1 MSRLHF
7 GIVAVVLAVLSF
19 TQCRAED
26 PVTTVAPVNII
37 DPKLNCTQYGENQT
51 ACCERPSCAF
61 VNCTVNKTSGDTHIG
76 CHNLNNATDKNDAA
90 KICGVNVTAIN
101 KTNVCQAPDA
111 KCEDLNQTE
120 CCGIQGFGLS
130 CVFVN
135 CTMKA
140 QTNYSAMCMADKEIS
155 TKCEKETNHTVC
167 IPNNGTTTTA
177 APTTTTAAKTTP
189 AAINTTAVPIKTTT
203 PAPTTPA
210 ATNTTAVPVTTT
222 IAPATT
228 TKATPKPAPSSKTGQ
243 HFDAASFIGG
253 MILMGGL
260 IVIIYFGLKFYRA
273 RRDRNYR
280 TL

>member
-7 GIVAVVLAVLSF
+7 GIVVVVLAVLSF
-19 TQCRAED
+19 TQCR
-26 PVTTVAPVNII
+26 

-61 VNCTVNKTSGDTHIG
+61 VNCTVNKTNGETHIG
-76 CHNLNNATDKNDAA
+76 CHNLNNDTDTKDAA

-135 CTMKA
+135 CTMTK
-140 QTNYSAMCMADKEIS
+140 QTNYSAMCMADKDIS
-155 TKCEKETNHTVC
+155 EKCTSNTNHTVC

-189 AAINTTAVPIKTTT
+189 AAINTTAVPINTTT

>member
-26 PVTTVAPVNII
+26 PISTVAPANVI
-37 DPKLNCTQYGENQT
+37 DPKFDCTQYAENQT
-51 ACCERPSCAF
+51 LCCNQSSCAF
-61 VNCTVNKTSGDTHIG
+61 VNCTVNKTSTVTHIG
-76 CHNLNNATDKNDAA
+76 CHNLNNETDKQEAA
-90 KICGVNVTAIN
+90 KTCGVSVTEIN
-101 KTNVCQAPDA
+101 KTNMCQAPDA
-111 KCEDLNQTE
+111 GCKDFNQTD
-120 CCGIQGFGLS
+120 CCGDQGLGLS

-135 CTMKA
+135 CTMKLS
-140 QTNYSAMCMADKEIS
+140 TNYSAMCMADSEIS
-155 TKCEKETNHTVC
+155 TKCKADTNHTVC
-167 IPNNGTTTTA
+167 IPHNDTTTTA
-177 APTTTTAAKTTP
+177 APTTTSPIKTTTQAP
-189 AAINTTAVPIKTTT
+189 TTQAPTPSAAPNTTAVP
-203 PAPTTPA
+203 AS
-210 ATNTTAVPVTTT
+210 TT
-222 IAPATT
+222 IAPTTT
-228 TKATPKPAPSSKTGQ
+228 TKATPKPAPSSDKPGQ

>member
-19 TQCRAED
+19 TQCR
-26 PVTTVAPVNII
+26 

-61 VNCTVNKTSGDTHIG
+61 VNCTVNKTTGETHIG
-76 CHNLNNATDKNDAA
+76 CHNLNNDTDTKDAA

-140 QTNYSAMCMADKEIS
+140 QTNSSAMCMADKEIS
-155 TKCEKETNHTVC
+155 TKCEKDTNHTVC
-167 IPNNGTTTTA
+167 IPNNDTTTTA

-228 TKATPKPAPSSKTGQ
+228 TKVTPKPAPSSKTGQ